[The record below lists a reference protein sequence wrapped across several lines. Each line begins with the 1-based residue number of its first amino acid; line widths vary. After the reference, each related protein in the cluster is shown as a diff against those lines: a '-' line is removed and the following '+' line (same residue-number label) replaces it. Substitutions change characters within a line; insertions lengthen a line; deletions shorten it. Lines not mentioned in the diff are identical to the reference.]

1 MQFHIVRHAVVKSTM
16 DEARE
21 LAARGAPEGTVVLA
35 DAQTA
40 GRGRAGHTWH
50 SPPGQ
55 SLYLSVVLR
64 PRIPPPQAGWI
75 TMSAALAV
83 IDTLEDLR
91 DTVIAMPFSA
101 TLKWFNDVLL
111 NARKVC
117 GILVESSITGD
128 RFDYAV
134 LGIGLNIN
142 ATFDDA
148 PAEVRQRAT
157 SLRREFG
164 IAFDR
169 ERILASLLRRVGER
183 QSALSREQRSP
194 AKEYAR
200 HVETLGKDVEIETGQ
215 GLIRGR
221 AARIA
226 DDGSLIVATDQG
238 EVAARFGD
246 LVRQVQNVGAGSGGY
261 NAAVM

>member
-1 MQFHIVRHAVVKSTM
+1 M

-21 LAARGAPEGTVVLA
+21 LATRGAPEGTVVLA

-64 PRIPPPQAGWI
+64 PRIRPSQAGWI

-91 DTVIAMPFSA
+91 DTAPATPFVA
-101 TLKWFNDVLL
+101 ALKWFNDVLL
-111 NARKVC
+111 NGRKVC
-117 GILVESSITGD
+117 GILVESSVTGD
-128 RFDYAV
+128 QFDYAA
-134 LGIGLNIN
+134 LGIGLNVN

-148 PAEVRQRAT
+148 PSEVRQRAT
-157 SLRREFG
+157 SLQREFG
-164 IAFDR
+164 VAFDR
-169 ERILASLLRRVGER
+169 ERVLASLLRRVGER

-194 AKEYAR
+194 AREYAR

-221 AARIA
+221 AARVA
-226 DDGSLIVATDQG
+226 DDGSLIIATDQG
-238 EVAARFGD
+238 DVAARFGD
-246 LVRQVQNVGAGSGGY
+246 LVRQI
-261 NAAVM
+261 